1 MKVLNIFVASRRY
14 GRNINV
20 QCITEPIPTINVGA
34 LDDQYASG
42 NKERKV
48 NYSDMGNM
56 IDLFAPADGSL
67 AAYIGS
73 NTSGVNRYDN
83 TYSSIA

>member
-1 MKVLNIFVASRRY
+1 MSCNRT
-14 GRNINV
+14 N
-20 QCITEPIPTINVGA
+20 PTINVGA

-56 IDLFAPADGSL
+56 IDLFISADGSL
-67 AAYIGS
+67 AAYIGL
-73 NTSGVNRYDN
+73 TSECIPDMIIHTVVKQEILIGVMVKQDHL
-83 TYSSIA
+83 